1 MVDVAFA
8 PAFNDILDDHA
19 AITGWESVRNY
30 ADERLRN
37 PDKVSA
43 ELMDDSMKRGLAVTF
58 ERYVAAQR
66 KAVAFK
72 AHVDSLFDKVDVL
85 LCPSAPGEAPE
96 GLGVHRRPA
105 LQLDLDAGRH
115 ALRHPAGRH
124 GRQGLPLGVQLVGLR
139 HDDDQLLSTRR
150 LGRGASRLRLTIMPK
165 INGERLLADL
175 RRIADFG
182 RYETGVHRPHLSPQ
196 DVESR
201 HWLAGRMKEAGLEPV
216 IDGIGT
222 VIGRSPKT
230 GPRLLIGSHS
240 DTQPRGGWLDGVM
253 GVIYGLEV
261 ARALAEDPET
271 AHLAVDVA
279 SWADEE
285 GHWGQ
290 MTGSRSFIGM
300 LSEADIDKARH
311 RDEGTPMR
319 DALKAAGLDKTP
331 REHLEEG
338 RYRGYLEAHIEQG
351 GLLEASDKRIGIV
364 TAIVGIYVYRL
375 TFSGIQ
381 NHAGTTPMPIRKDAG
396 VAMMRLYNE
405 VMDTFPTLSGPRSVW
420 TVGKMSVEPGAPAI
434 IPGKAEMILQF
445 RDADTAVLDAL
456 RGGADWRSSPAAN
469 AKGPCTVECV
479 NLSTHH
485 ADGDGRPLPRRDR
498 GGGGHRMRP
507 DKHVRMPSGAGH
519 DAQILGLKLPA
530 AMMFVPSIGGISH
543 HFTENTE
550 DADIVLGCQ
559 VFADAT
565 AKILKGN

>member
-1 MVDVAFA
+1 
-8 PAFNDILDDHA
+8 
-19 AITGWESVRNY
+19 
-30 ADERLRN
+30 
-37 PDKVSA
+37 
-43 ELMDDSMKRGLAVTF
+43 
-58 ERYVAAQR
+58 
-66 KAVAFK
+66 
-72 AHVDSLFDKVDVL
+72 
-85 LCPSAPGEAPE
+85 
-96 GLGVHRRPA
+96 
-105 LQLDLDAGRH
+105 
-115 ALRHPAGRH
+115 
-124 GRQGLPLGVQLVGLR
+124 
-139 HDDDQLLSTRR
+139 
-150 LGRGASRLRLTIMPK
+150 MPT
-165 INGERLLADL
+165 INGERLLGDL

-182 RYETGVHRPHLSPQ
+182 RYQTGVHRPHLSPQ

-201 HWLAGRMKEAGLEPV
+201 HWLVARMKEAGLEPV

-222 VIGRSPKT
+222 VIGKSPKT
-230 GPRLLIGSHS
+230 GPRILIGSHS

-290 MTGSRSFIGM
+290 MTGSRSFIGIF
-300 LSEADIDKARH
+300 SEADIDKAKH

-319 DALKAAGLDKTP
+319 EALKAAGLEGVP

-351 GLLEASDKRIGIV
+351 GLLEADEKRIGIV
-364 TAIVGIYVYRL
+364 TAIVGIMQFSL

-396 VAMMRLYNE
+396 VAMMRLYND
-405 VMDTFPTLSGPRSVW
+405 VMDKFPAVAGPRSVW
-420 TVGKMSVEPGAPAI
+420 TVGKMSIEPGAPAI
-434 IPGKAEMILQF
+434 VPGRAEMVLQF
-445 RDADTAVLDAL
+445 RDADYKVLQAFEAKL
-456 RGGADWRSSPAAN
+456 MEIVADHQKNSPC
-469 AKGPCTVECV
+469 KVECV
-479 NLSTHH
+479 NLSRTQPLVMDERFLEAIEESAAVH
-485 ADGDGRPLPRRDR
+485 AGE
-498 GGGGHRMRP
+498 
-507 DKHVRMPSGAGH
+507 KHMRMPSGAGH
-519 DAQILGLKLPA
+519 DAQVIGLKMPA

-543 HFTENTE
+543 HFAENTH

>member
-1 MVDVAFA
+1 
-8 PAFNDILDDHA
+8 
-19 AITGWESVRNY
+19 
-30 ADERLRN
+30 
-37 PDKVSA
+37 
-43 ELMDDSMKRGLAVTF
+43 
-58 ERYVAAQR
+58 
-66 KAVAFK
+66 
-72 AHVDSLFDKVDVL
+72 
-85 LCPSAPGEAPE
+85 
-96 GLGVHRRPA
+96 
-105 LQLDLDAGRH
+105 
-115 ALRHPAGRH
+115 
-124 GRQGLPLGVQLVGLR
+124 
-139 HDDDQLLSTRR
+139 
-150 LGRGASRLRLTIMPK
+150 MPK

-216 IDGIGT
+216 IDGVGT
-222 VIGRSPKT
+222 VLGKSPKT
-230 GPRLLIGSHS
+230 GPRILLGSHS

-261 ARALAEDPET
+261 ARALNEDPET

-290 MTGSRSFIGM
+290 MVGSRSFVG
-300 LSEADIDKARH
+300 LFGEAEIDKARH

-319 DALKAAGLDKTP
+319 EALKAAGLDKTP
-331 REHLEEG
+331 KVHLEDG

-351 GLLEASDKRIGIV
+351 GLLEAGDKRIGIV

-405 VMDTFPTLSGPRSVW
+405 VMETFPKLAGPRSVW

-445 RDADTAVLDAL
+445 RDADKAVLDRFEAAL
-456 RGGADWRSSPAAN
+456 LEIVAAHD
-469 AKGPCTVECV
+469 KRGPCTVECV
-479 NLSTHH
+479 NLSRTMPTVMDDRFLDAIEDSAADH
-485 ADGDGRPLPRRDR
+485 A
-498 GGGGHRMRP
+498 P

-519 DAQILGLKLPA
+519 DAQIIGLKLPA

-543 HFTENTE
+543 HWTENTA
-550 DADIVLGCQ
+550 DADIVTGAE
-559 VFADAT
+559 VFVDACRRLL
-565 AKILKGN
+565 AR

>member
-1 MVDVAFA
+1 
-8 PAFNDILDDHA
+8 
-19 AITGWESVRNY
+19 
-30 ADERLRN
+30 
-37 PDKVSA
+37 
-43 ELMDDSMKRGLAVTF
+43 
-58 ERYVAAQR
+58 
-66 KAVAFK
+66 
-72 AHVDSLFDKVDVL
+72 
-85 LCPSAPGEAPE
+85 
-96 GLGVHRRPA
+96 
-105 LQLDLDAGRH
+105 
-115 ALRHPAGRH
+115 
-124 GRQGLPLGVQLVGLR
+124 
-139 HDDDQLLSTRR
+139 
-150 LGRGASRLRLTIMPK
+150 MPK

-222 VIGRSPKT
+222 VLGKSPKT
-230 GPRLLIGSHS
+230 GPRILIGSHS

-290 MTGSRSFIGM
+290 MTGSRSFVGM
-300 LSEADIDKARH
+300 FGDADIDRAH
-311 RDEGTPMR
+311 FRDDPGKTLR
-319 DALKAAGLDKTP
+319 GALKDAGLEGKP

-351 GLLEASDKRIGIV
+351 GVLEQTERRIGIV
-364 TAIVGIYVYRL
+364 TAIVGIYAYRL

-405 VMDTFPTLSGPRSVW
+405 VMETFPTLAGPRSVW
-420 TVGKMSVEPGAPAI
+420 TVGKLSVEPGAPAI

-445 RDADTAVLDAL
+445 RDSDKAVLDRFEKAL
-456 RGGADWRSSPAAN
+456 LEIVAAHDSR
-469 AKGPCTVECV
+469 GPCTVACV
-479 NLSTHH
+479 NLSRTMPTVMDDRFLDAIEEAAAVH
-485 ADGDGRPLPRRDR
+485 A
-498 GGGGHRMRP
+498 P
-507 DKHVRMPSGAGH
+507 DKHMRMPSGAGH

-543 HFTENTE
+543 HFTENTA

-565 AKILKGN
+565 ARILKGN

>member
-1 MVDVAFA
+1 
-8 PAFNDILDDHA
+8 
-19 AITGWESVRNY
+19 
-30 ADERLRN
+30 
-37 PDKVSA
+37 
-43 ELMDDSMKRGLAVTF
+43 
-58 ERYVAAQR
+58 
-66 KAVAFK
+66 
-72 AHVDSLFDKVDVL
+72 
-85 LCPSAPGEAPE
+85 
-96 GLGVHRRPA
+96 
-105 LQLDLDAGRH
+105 
-115 ALRHPAGRH
+115 
-124 GRQGLPLGVQLVGLR
+124 
-139 HDDDQLLSTRR
+139 
-150 LGRGASRLRLTIMPK
+150 MPT
-165 INGERLLADL
+165 INGERLLGDL

-182 RYETGVHRPHLSPQ
+182 RYQTGVHRPHLSPQ

-201 HWLAGRMKEAGLEPV
+201 HWLVDRMKEAGLEPV

-222 VIGRSPKT
+222 VIGKSPKT
-230 GPRLLIGSHS
+230 GPRILIGSHS

-290 MTGSRSFIGM
+290 MTGSRSFIGIF
-300 LSEADIDKARH
+300 SEADIDKAKH

-319 DALKAAGLDKTP
+319 EALKAAGLEGVP

-351 GLLEASDKRIGIV
+351 GLLEAGEKRIGIV
-364 TAIVGIYVYRL
+364 TAIVGIMQFRL

-396 VAMMRLYNE
+396 VAMMRLYND
-405 VMDTFPTLSGPRSVW
+405 VMDKFPAVSGPRSVW
-420 TVGKMSVEPGAPAI
+420 TVGKMSIEPGAPAI
-434 IPGKAEMILQF
+434 VPGRAEMILQF
-445 RDADTAVLDAL
+445 RDADFKVLQAFEAKL
-456 RGGADWRSSPAAN
+456 MEIVADHQKTSAC
-469 AKGPCTVECV
+469 KVECV
-479 NLSTHH
+479 NLSRTQPLVMDERFLEAIEEAAVAH
-485 ADGDGRPLPRRDR
+485 APE
-498 GGGGHRMRP
+498 
-507 DKHVRMPSGAGH
+507 KHVRMPSGAGH
-519 DAQILGLKLPA
+519 DAQVIGLKMPA

-543 HFTENTE
+543 HFTENTH

>member
-1 MVDVAFA
+1 
-8 PAFNDILDDHA
+8 
-19 AITGWESVRNY
+19 
-30 ADERLRN
+30 
-37 PDKVSA
+37 
-43 ELMDDSMKRGLAVTF
+43 
-58 ERYVAAQR
+58 
-66 KAVAFK
+66 
-72 AHVDSLFDKVDVL
+72 
-85 LCPSAPGEAPE
+85 
-96 GLGVHRRPA
+96 
-105 LQLDLDAGRH
+105 
-115 ALRHPAGRH
+115 
-124 GRQGLPLGVQLVGLR
+124 
-139 HDDDQLLSTRR
+139 
-150 LGRGASRLRLTIMPK
+150 MPR

-201 HWLAGRMKEAGLEPV
+201 HWLAGRMKEAGLVPV
-216 IDGIGT
+216 IDGVGT
-222 VIGRSPKT
+222 VLGRSPKA
-230 GPRLLIGSHS
+230 GPRILIGSHS

-261 ARALAEDPET
+261 VRALDEDPAT

-290 MTGSRSFIGM
+290 MTGSRSFVGM
-300 LSEADIDKARH
+300 LSEADIDNSRH

-319 DALKAAGLDKTP
+319 DALKAAGLDRTP

-351 GLLEASDKRIGIV
+351 GLLEANDKRIGVV
-364 TAIVGIYVYRL
+364 TAIVGIYQYRL
-375 TFSGIQ
+375 TFSGTQ

-396 VAMMRLYNE
+396 AAMMRLYNE
-405 VMDTFPTLSGPRSVW
+405 VMEKFPALSGPRSVW

-434 IPGKAEMILQF
+434 IPGRAEMILQF
-445 RDADTAVLDAL
+445 RDADAAVLDRFEKAL
-456 RGGADWRSSPAAN
+456 LAIVDAAN
-469 AKGPCTVECV
+469 ANGPCRVECA
-479 NLSTHH
+479 NLSRTMPTVMDDRFLDAIEEAAVGH
-485 ADGDGRPLPRRDR
+485 APGKT
-498 GGGGHRMRP
+498 M
-507 DKHVRMPSGAGH
+507 RMPSGAGH
-519 DAQILGLKLPA
+519 DAQILGRRLPA

-565 AKILKGN
+565 AKILTGN

>member
-1 MVDVAFA
+1 
-8 PAFNDILDDHA
+8 
-19 AITGWESVRNY
+19 
-30 ADERLRN
+30 
-37 PDKVSA
+37 
-43 ELMDDSMKRGLAVTF
+43 
-58 ERYVAAQR
+58 
-66 KAVAFK
+66 
-72 AHVDSLFDKVDVL
+72 
-85 LCPSAPGEAPE
+85 
-96 GLGVHRRPA
+96 
-105 LQLDLDAGRH
+105 
-115 ALRHPAGRH
+115 
-124 GRQGLPLGVQLVGLR
+124 
-139 HDDDQLLSTRR
+139 
-150 LGRGASRLRLTIMPK
+150 MPK
-165 INGERLLADL
+165 INGERLLGDL

-182 RYETGVHRPHLSPQ
+182 RYQTGVHRPHLSPQ

-222 VIGRSPKT
+222 VIGKSPKT
-230 GPRLLIGSHS
+230 GPRILIGSHS

-290 MTGSRSFIGM
+290 MTGSRSFIGIF
-300 LSEADIDKARH
+300 SEADIDKAKH

-319 DALKAAGLDKTP
+319 EALKAAGLEGVP

-351 GLLEASDKRIGIV
+351 GLLEAGGNRIGVV
-364 TAIVGIYVYRL
+364 TAIVGIMQFRL

-396 VAMMRLYNE
+396 VAMMRLYND
-405 VMDTFPTLSGPRSVW
+405 VMDKFPAVAGPRSVW
-420 TVGKMSVEPGAPAI
+420 TVGKMSIEPNAPAI
-434 IPGKAEMILQF
+434 VPGRAEMVLQF
-445 RDADTAVLDAL
+445 RDADIKILQAFEAKLMEIV
-456 RGGADWRSSPAAN
+456 ADHQKKS
-469 AKGPCTVECV
+469 PCTVECL
-479 NLSTHH
+479 NLSRTQPLVMDERFLEAIEESAVAH
-485 ADGDGRPLPRRDR
+485 A
-498 GGGGHRMRP
+498 P

-519 DAQILGLKLPA
+519 DAQVIGLKIPA

-543 HFTENTE
+543 HFTENTA

-559 VFADAT
+559 VFADAA
-565 AKILKGN
+565 AKILKSN

>member
-1 MVDVAFA
+1 
-8 PAFNDILDDHA
+8 
-19 AITGWESVRNY
+19 
-30 ADERLRN
+30 
-37 PDKVSA
+37 
-43 ELMDDSMKRGLAVTF
+43 
-58 ERYVAAQR
+58 
-66 KAVAFK
+66 
-72 AHVDSLFDKVDVL
+72 
-85 LCPSAPGEAPE
+85 
-96 GLGVHRRPA
+96 
-105 LQLDLDAGRH
+105 
-115 ALRHPAGRH
+115 
-124 GRQGLPLGVQLVGLR
+124 
-139 HDDDQLLSTRR
+139 
-150 LGRGASRLRLTIMPK
+150 MPT
-165 INGERLLADL
+165 INGERLLGDL

-182 RYETGVHRPHLSPQ
+182 RYQTGVHRPHLSPQ

-201 HWLAGRMKEAGLEPV
+201 HWLAARMKEAGLEPV

-222 VIGRSPKT
+222 VIGKSPKT
-230 GPRLLIGSHS
+230 GPRILIGSHS

-290 MTGSRSFIGM
+290 MTGSRSFIGIF
-300 LSEADIDKARH
+300 SEADIDKAKH

-319 DALKAAGLDKTP
+319 EALKAAGLEGVP

-351 GLLEASDKRIGIV
+351 GLLEAGDKRIGIV
-364 TAIVGIYVYRL
+364 TAIVGIMQFRL

-396 VAMMRLYNE
+396 VAMMRLYND
-405 VMDTFPTLSGPRSVW
+405 VMDKFPAVSGPRSVW
-420 TVGKMSVEPGAPAI
+420 TVGKMSIEPGAPAI
-434 IPGKAEMILQF
+434 VPGRAEMILQF
-445 RDADTAVLDAL
+445 RDADQKVLQAFEAKL
-456 RGGADWRSSPAAN
+456 MEIVADHQKNSPC
-469 AKGPCTVECV
+469 KVECV
-479 NLSTHH
+479 NLSRTQPLVMDERFLEAIEESAAVH
-485 ADGDGRPLPRRDR
+485 AA
-498 GGGGHRMRP
+498 
-507 DKHVRMPSGAGH
+507 DKHMRMPSGAGH
-519 DAQILGLKLPA
+519 DAQVIGLKMPA

-543 HFTENTE
+543 HFTENTH

>member
-1 MVDVAFA
+1 
-8 PAFNDILDDHA
+8 
-19 AITGWESVRNY
+19 
-30 ADERLRN
+30 
-37 PDKVSA
+37 
-43 ELMDDSMKRGLAVTF
+43 
-58 ERYVAAQR
+58 
-66 KAVAFK
+66 
-72 AHVDSLFDKVDVL
+72 
-85 LCPSAPGEAPE
+85 
-96 GLGVHRRPA
+96 
-105 LQLDLDAGRH
+105 
-115 ALRHPAGRH
+115 
-124 GRQGLPLGVQLVGLR
+124 
-139 HDDDQLLSTRR
+139 
-150 LGRGASRLRLTIMPK
+150 MPT
-165 INGERLLADL
+165 INGERLLGDL

-182 RYETGVHRPHLSPQ
+182 RYQTGVHRPHLSPQ

-201 HWLAGRMKEAGLEPV
+201 HWLVARMKEAGLEPV

-222 VIGRSPKT
+222 VIGKSPKT
-230 GPRLLIGSHS
+230 GPRILIGSHS

-290 MTGSRSFIGM
+290 MTGSRSFIGIF
-300 LSEADIDKARH
+300 SEADIDKAKH

-319 DALKAAGLDKTP
+319 EALKAAGLEGVP

-351 GLLEASDKRIGIV
+351 GLLEADEKRIGIV
-364 TAIVGIYVYRL
+364 TAIVGIMQFRL

-396 VAMMRLYNE
+396 VAMMRLYND
-405 VMDTFPTLSGPRSVW
+405 VMDKFPSVSGPRSVW
-420 TVGKMSVEPGAPAI
+420 TVGKMVLEPGAPAI
-434 IPGKAEMILQF
+434 VPGRAEMVLQF
-445 RDADTAVLDAL
+445 RDADYKVLQAFEAKL
-456 RGGADWRSSPAAN
+456 MEIVADHQKNSPC
-469 AKGPCTVECV
+469 KVECV
-479 NLSTHH
+479 NLSRTQPLVMDERFLEAIEESAAVH
-485 ADGDGRPLPRRDR
+485 ASE
-498 GGGGHRMRP
+498 
-507 DKHVRMPSGAGH
+507 KHMRMPSGAGH
-519 DAQILGLKLPA
+519 DAQVIGLKMPA

-543 HFTENTE
+543 HFTENTH

>member
-1 MVDVAFA
+1 
-8 PAFNDILDDHA
+8 
-19 AITGWESVRNY
+19 
-30 ADERLRN
+30 
-37 PDKVSA
+37 
-43 ELMDDSMKRGLAVTF
+43 
-58 ERYVAAQR
+58 
-66 KAVAFK
+66 
-72 AHVDSLFDKVDVL
+72 
-85 LCPSAPGEAPE
+85 
-96 GLGVHRRPA
+96 
-105 LQLDLDAGRH
+105 
-115 ALRHPAGRH
+115 
-124 GRQGLPLGVQLVGLR
+124 
-139 HDDDQLLSTRR
+139 
-150 LGRGASRLRLTIMPK
+150 
-165 INGERLLADL
+165 
-175 RRIADFG
+175 
-182 RYETGVHRPHLSPQ
+182 
-196 DVESR
+196 
-201 HWLAGRMKEAGLEPV
+201 
-216 IDGIGT
+216 
-222 VIGRSPKT
+222 
-230 GPRLLIGSHS
+230 
-240 DTQPRGGWLDGVM
+240 M

-261 ARALAEDPET
+261 ARALGEDPET

-290 MTGSRSFIGM
+290 MTGSRPFVGM

-351 GLLEASDKRIGIV
+351 GLLEASDKRIRIV

-405 VMDTFPTLSGPRSVW
+405 VMETFPKLSGPRSVW

-434 IPGKAEMILQF
+434 ILGKAEMILQF
-445 RDADTAVLDAL
+445 RDADRAVLDRFEMAL
-456 RGGADWRSSPAAN
+456 LEIVAAAN
-469 AKGPCTVECV
+469 AKGPCKVECV
-479 NLSTHH
+479 NLSKTMPTVMDDRFLDAIEEAAVMH
-485 ADGDGRPLPRRDR
+485 APE
-498 GGGGHRMRP
+498 
-507 DKHVRMPSGAGH
+507 KNVRMPSGAGH

-565 AKILKGN
+565 AKILKSN

>member
-1 MVDVAFA
+1 
-8 PAFNDILDDHA
+8 
-19 AITGWESVRNY
+19 
-30 ADERLRN
+30 
-37 PDKVSA
+37 
-43 ELMDDSMKRGLAVTF
+43 
-58 ERYVAAQR
+58 
-66 KAVAFK
+66 
-72 AHVDSLFDKVDVL
+72 
-85 LCPSAPGEAPE
+85 
-96 GLGVHRRPA
+96 
-105 LQLDLDAGRH
+105 
-115 ALRHPAGRH
+115 
-124 GRQGLPLGVQLVGLR
+124 
-139 HDDDQLLSTRR
+139 
-150 LGRGASRLRLTIMPK
+150 MPT
-165 INGERLLADL
+165 INGERLLGDL

-182 RYETGVHRPHLSPQ
+182 RYQTGVHRPHLSPQ

-201 HWLAGRMKEAGLEPV
+201 HWLAARMKEAGLEPV

-222 VIGRSPKT
+222 VIGKSPKT
-230 GPRLLIGSHS
+230 GPRILIGSHS

-290 MTGSRSFIGM
+290 MTGSRSFIGIF
-300 LSEADIDKARH
+300 SEADIDKAKH

-319 DALKAAGLDKTP
+319 EALKAAGLEGVP

-351 GLLEASDKRIGIV
+351 GLLEAGDKRIGIV
-364 TAIVGIYVYRL
+364 TAIVGIMQFRL

-396 VAMMRLYNE
+396 VAMMRLYND
-405 VMDTFPTLSGPRSVW
+405 VMDRFPAVAGPRSVW
-420 TVGKMSVEPGAPAI
+420 TVGKMVLEPGAPAI
-434 IPGKAEMILQF
+434 VPGRAEMVLQF
-445 RDADTAVLDAL
+445 RDADQEILQAFEAKLMEIV
-456 RGGADWRSSPAAN
+456 ADHQKNSPC
-469 AKGPCTVECV
+469 KVECV
-479 NLSTHH
+479 NLSRTQPLLMDERFLEAIEESAAVH
-485 ADGDGRPLPRRDR
+485 AL
-498 GGGGHRMRP
+498 

-519 DAQILGLKLPA
+519 DAQVIGLKMPA

-543 HFTENTE
+543 HFTENTH

-559 VFADAT
+559 VFADAA

>member
-1 MVDVAFA
+1 
-8 PAFNDILDDHA
+8 
-19 AITGWESVRNY
+19 
-30 ADERLRN
+30 
-37 PDKVSA
+37 
-43 ELMDDSMKRGLAVTF
+43 
-58 ERYVAAQR
+58 
-66 KAVAFK
+66 
-72 AHVDSLFDKVDVL
+72 
-85 LCPSAPGEAPE
+85 
-96 GLGVHRRPA
+96 
-105 LQLDLDAGRH
+105 
-115 ALRHPAGRH
+115 
-124 GRQGLPLGVQLVGLR
+124 
-139 HDDDQLLSTRR
+139 
-150 LGRGASRLRLTIMPK
+150 MPT
-165 INGERLLADL
+165 INGERLLGDL

-182 RYETGVHRPHLSPQ
+182 RYQTGVHRPHLSPQ

-201 HWLAGRMKEAGLEPV
+201 HWLVARMKEAGLEPV

-222 VIGRSPKT
+222 VIGKSPKT
-230 GPRLLIGSHS
+230 GPRILIGSHS

-290 MTGSRSFIGM
+290 MTGSRSFIGIF
-300 LSEADIDKARH
+300 SEADIDKAKH

-319 DALKAAGLDKTP
+319 EALKAAGLEGVP

-351 GLLEASDKRIGIV
+351 GLLEAGDKRIGIV
-364 TAIVGIYVYRL
+364 TAIVGIMQFRL

-396 VAMMRLYNE
+396 VAMMRLYND
-405 VMDTFPTLSGPRSVW
+405 VMDKFPAVSGPRSVW
-420 TVGKMSVEPGAPAI
+420 TVGKMVLEPGAPAI
-434 IPGKAEMILQF
+434 VPGRAEMVLQF
-445 RDADTAVLDAL
+445 RDADQKILKAFEAKLMEIV
-456 RGGADWRSSPAAN
+456 ADHQKNSPC
-469 AKGPCTVECV
+469 KVECV
-479 NLSTHH
+479 NLSRTQPLLMDERFLEAIEESAAVH
-485 ADGDGRPLPRRDR
+485 A
-498 GGGGHRMRP
+498 P

-519 DAQILGLKLPA
+519 DAQVIGLKMPA

-543 HFTENTE
+543 HFTENTH

-559 VFADAT
+559 VFADAA

>member
-1 MVDVAFA
+1 
-8 PAFNDILDDHA
+8 
-19 AITGWESVRNY
+19 
-30 ADERLRN
+30 
-37 PDKVSA
+37 
-43 ELMDDSMKRGLAVTF
+43 
-58 ERYVAAQR
+58 
-66 KAVAFK
+66 
-72 AHVDSLFDKVDVL
+72 
-85 LCPSAPGEAPE
+85 
-96 GLGVHRRPA
+96 
-105 LQLDLDAGRH
+105 
-115 ALRHPAGRH
+115 
-124 GRQGLPLGVQLVGLR
+124 
-139 HDDDQLLSTRR
+139 
-150 LGRGASRLRLTIMPK
+150 MPR

-201 HWLAGRMKEAGLEPV
+201 HWLAGRMKEAGLVPV
-216 IDGIGT
+216 IDGVGT
-222 VIGRSPKT
+222 VLGRSPKA
-230 GPRLLIGSHS
+230 GPRILIGSHS

-261 ARALAEDPET
+261 VRALDEDPAT

-290 MTGSRSFIGM
+290 MTGSRSFVGM
-300 LSEADIDKARH
+300 LSEADVDNSRH

-319 DALKAAGLDKTP
+319 DALKAAGLDRTP

-351 GLLEASDKRIGIV
+351 GLLEANDKRIGVV
-364 TAIVGIYVYRL
+364 TAIVGIYQYRL
-375 TFSGIQ
+375 TFSGTQ

-396 VAMMRLYNE
+396 AAMMRLYNE
-405 VMDTFPTLSGPRSVW
+405 VMEKFPALSGPRSVW

-445 RDADTAVLDAL
+445 RDADAAVLDRFEKAL
-456 RGGADWRSSPAAN
+456 LAIVDAAN
-469 AKGPCTVECV
+469 ANGPCRVECA
-479 NLSTHH
+479 NLSRTMPTVMDDRFLDAIEEAAVAH
-485 ADGDGRPLPRRDR
+485 APGKT
-498 GGGGHRMRP
+498 M
-507 DKHVRMPSGAGH
+507 RMPSGAGH
-519 DAQILGLKLPA
+519 DAQILGRRLPA

-565 AKILKGN
+565 AKILTGN

>member
-1 MVDVAFA
+1 
-8 PAFNDILDDHA
+8 
-19 AITGWESVRNY
+19 
-30 ADERLRN
+30 
-37 PDKVSA
+37 
-43 ELMDDSMKRGLAVTF
+43 
-58 ERYVAAQR
+58 
-66 KAVAFK
+66 
-72 AHVDSLFDKVDVL
+72 
-85 LCPSAPGEAPE
+85 
-96 GLGVHRRPA
+96 
-105 LQLDLDAGRH
+105 
-115 ALRHPAGRH
+115 
-124 GRQGLPLGVQLVGLR
+124 
-139 HDDDQLLSTRR
+139 
-150 LGRGASRLRLTIMPK
+150 MPT
-165 INGERLLADL
+165 INGERLLGDL

-182 RYETGVHRPHLSPQ
+182 RYQTGVHRPHLSPQ

-201 HWLAGRMKEAGLEPV
+201 HWLVARMKEAGLEPV

-222 VIGRSPKT
+222 VIGKSPKT
-230 GPRLLIGSHS
+230 GPRILIGSHS

-290 MTGSRSFIGM
+290 MTGSRSFIGIF
-300 LSEADIDKARH
+300 SEADIDKAKH

-319 DALKAAGLDKTP
+319 EALKAAGLEGVP

-351 GLLEASDKRIGIV
+351 GLLEAGEKRIGIV
-364 TAIVGIYVYRL
+364 TAIVGIMQFRL

-396 VAMMRLYNE
+396 VAMMRLYND
-405 VMDTFPTLSGPRSVW
+405 VMDKFPAVAGPRSVW
-420 TVGKMSVEPGAPAI
+420 TVGKMVLEPGAPAI
-434 IPGKAEMILQF
+434 VPGRAEMILQF
-445 RDADTAVLDAL
+445 RDADQKILQAFEAKLMEIV
-456 RGGADWRSSPAAN
+456 ADHQKNS
-469 AKGPCTVECV
+469 PCTVECV
-479 NLSTHH
+479 NLSRTQPLLMDERFLEAIEEAAAVH
-485 ADGDGRPLPRRDR
+485 A
-498 GGGGHRMRP
+498 P

-519 DAQILGLKLPA
+519 DAQVIGLKMPA

-543 HFTENTE
+543 HFTENTH

>member
-1 MVDVAFA
+1 
-8 PAFNDILDDHA
+8 
-19 AITGWESVRNY
+19 
-30 ADERLRN
+30 
-37 PDKVSA
+37 
-43 ELMDDSMKRGLAVTF
+43 
-58 ERYVAAQR
+58 
-66 KAVAFK
+66 
-72 AHVDSLFDKVDVL
+72 
-85 LCPSAPGEAPE
+85 
-96 GLGVHRRPA
+96 
-105 LQLDLDAGRH
+105 
-115 ALRHPAGRH
+115 
-124 GRQGLPLGVQLVGLR
+124 
-139 HDDDQLLSTRR
+139 
-150 LGRGASRLRLTIMPK
+150 MPK

-196 DVESR
+196 DIESR

-222 VIGRSPKT
+222 VLGRSLKA
-230 GPRLLIGSHS
+230 GPRILIGSHS

-261 ARALAEDPET
+261 ARALSEDPET

-290 MTGSRSFIGM
+290 MTGSRSFVGM
-300 LSEADIDKARH
+300 LSEADIDNARH

-319 DALKAAGLDKTP
+319 DALQAAGLDKTP
-331 REHLEEG
+331 REHLAEG

-364 TAIVGIYVYRL
+364 TAIVGIYQYRL
-375 TFSGIQ
+375 TFSGMQ

-396 VAMMRLYNE
+396 AAMMRLYHE
-405 VMDTFPTLSGPRSVW
+405 VMEKFPALSGPRSVW

-445 RDADTAVLDAL
+445 RDADPAVLARL
-456 RGGADWRSSPAAN
+456 ENKLLEIVAAAN
-469 AKGPCTVECV
+469 ATGPCAVECL
-479 NLSTHH
+479 NLSRTMPTVMDDRFLEAIEEAAILH
-485 ADGDGRPLPRRDR
+485 APGKN
-498 GGGGHRMRP
+498 M
-507 DKHVRMPSGAGH
+507 RMPSGAGH

-559 VFADAT
+559 VFADAA

>member
-1 MVDVAFA
+1 M
-8 PAFNDILDDHA
+8 PTIN
-19 AITGWESVRNY
+19 
-30 ADERLRN
+30 DERL
-37 PDKVSA
+37 
-43 ELMDDSMKRGLAVTF
+43 
-58 ERYVAAQR
+58 
-66 KAVAFK
+66 
-72 AHVDSLFDKVDVL
+72 
-85 LCPSAPGEAPE
+85 
-96 GLGVHRRPA
+96 LG
-105 LQLDLDAGRH
+105 
-115 ALRHPAGRH
+115 
-124 GRQGLPLGVQLVGLR
+124 
-139 HDDDQLLSTRR
+139 
-150 LGRGASRLRLTIMPK
+150 
-165 INGERLLADL
+165 DL

-182 RYETGVHRPHLSPQ
+182 RYQTGVHRPHLSPQ

-201 HWLAGRMKEAGLEPV
+201 HWLAARMKEAGLEPV

-222 VIGRSPKT
+222 VIGKSPKT
-230 GPRLLIGSHS
+230 GPRILIGSHS

-290 MTGSRSFIGM
+290 MTGSRSFIGIF
-300 LSEADIDKARH
+300 SEADIDKAKH

-319 DALKAAGLDKTP
+319 EALKAAGLEGVP

-351 GLLEASDKRIGIV
+351 GLLEAGEKRIGIV
-364 TAIVGIYVYRL
+364 TAIVGIMQFRL

-396 VAMMRLYNE
+396 VAMMRLYND
-405 VMDTFPTLSGPRSVW
+405 VMDKFPAVSGPRSVW
-420 TVGKMSVEPGAPAI
+420 TVGKMVLEPGAPAI
-434 IPGKAEMILQF
+434 VPGRAEMILQF
-445 RDADTAVLDAL
+445 RDADFKILQAFEAKLMEIV
-456 RGGADWRSSPAAN
+456 ADHQKNSPC
-469 AKGPCTVECV
+469 KVECV
-479 NLSTHH
+479 NLSRTQPLVMDERFLEAIEESAAVH
-485 ADGDGRPLPRRDR
+485 A
-498 GGGGHRMRP
+498 P

-519 DAQILGLKLPA
+519 DAQVIGLKMPA

-543 HFTENTE
+543 HFTENTH

-559 VFADAT
+559 VFADAA

>member
-1 MVDVAFA
+1 
-8 PAFNDILDDHA
+8 
-19 AITGWESVRNY
+19 
-30 ADERLRN
+30 
-37 PDKVSA
+37 
-43 ELMDDSMKRGLAVTF
+43 
-58 ERYVAAQR
+58 
-66 KAVAFK
+66 
-72 AHVDSLFDKVDVL
+72 
-85 LCPSAPGEAPE
+85 
-96 GLGVHRRPA
+96 
-105 LQLDLDAGRH
+105 
-115 ALRHPAGRH
+115 
-124 GRQGLPLGVQLVGLR
+124 
-139 HDDDQLLSTRR
+139 
-150 LGRGASRLRLTIMPK
+150 MPK
-165 INGERLLADL
+165 INGERLLGDL

-182 RYETGVHRPHLSPQ
+182 RYQTGVHRPHLSPQ

-222 VIGRSPKT
+222 VIGKSPKT
-230 GPRLLIGSHS
+230 GPRILIGSHS

-290 MTGSRSFIGM
+290 MTGSRSFIGIF
-300 LSEADIDKARH
+300 SEADIDKAKH

-319 DALKAAGLDKTP
+319 EALKAAGLEGVP

-351 GLLEASDKRIGIV
+351 GLLEAAGNRIGIV
-364 TAIVGIYVYRL
+364 TAIVGIMQFRL

-396 VAMMRLYNE
+396 VAMMRLYND
-405 VMDTFPTLSGPRSVW
+405 VMDRFPAIAGPRSVW
-420 TVGKMSVEPGAPAI
+420 TVGKMSIEPNAPAI
-434 IPGKAEMILQF
+434 VPGRAEMVLQF
-445 RDADTAVLDAL
+445 RDADIKILQAFEAKLMEIV
-456 RGGADWRSSPAAN
+456 ADHQNKS
-469 AKGPCTVECV
+469 PCTVECL
-479 NLSTHH
+479 NLSRTQPLVMDERFLEAIEESAVAH
-485 ADGDGRPLPRRDR
+485 A
-498 GGGGHRMRP
+498 P

-519 DAQILGLKLPA
+519 DAQVIGLKIPA

-543 HFTENTE
+543 HFTENTA
-550 DADIVLGCQ
+550 DDDIVLGCQ

>member
-1 MVDVAFA
+1 
-8 PAFNDILDDHA
+8 
-19 AITGWESVRNY
+19 
-30 ADERLRN
+30 
-37 PDKVSA
+37 
-43 ELMDDSMKRGLAVTF
+43 
-58 ERYVAAQR
+58 
-66 KAVAFK
+66 
-72 AHVDSLFDKVDVL
+72 
-85 LCPSAPGEAPE
+85 
-96 GLGVHRRPA
+96 
-105 LQLDLDAGRH
+105 
-115 ALRHPAGRH
+115 
-124 GRQGLPLGVQLVGLR
+124 
-139 HDDDQLLSTRR
+139 
-150 LGRGASRLRLTIMPK
+150 MPK
-165 INGERLLADL
+165 INGERLIADL

-201 HWLAGRMKEAGLEPV
+201 HWLVGRMREAGLEPV
-216 IDGIGT
+216 IDGVGT
-222 VIGRSPKT
+222 VLGRSPKT
-230 GPRLLIGSHS
+230 GPRILIGSHS

-261 ARALAEDPET
+261 ARALGEDPET

-290 MTGSRSFIGM
+290 MTGSRSFVGM
-300 LSEADIDKARH
+300 LSEADIDKSRH

-319 DALKAAGLDKTP
+319 DALKAAGLDNVP
-331 REHLEEG
+331 REQLEEG

-364 TAIVGIYVYRL
+364 TAIVGIYQYRL

-396 VAMMRLYNE
+396 VALMRVYNE
-405 VMDTFPTLSGPRSVW
+405 IMDKFPALSGPRSVW
-420 TVGKMSVEPGAPAI
+420 TVGRVSVEPGAPAI

-445 RDADTAVLDAL
+445 RDADAVVLDRFEKAL
-456 RGGADWRSSPAAN
+456 LEIVAAAN
-469 AKGPCTVECV
+469 EKGPCKVECV
-479 NLSTHH
+479 NLSRTMPTVMNDRFLDAIEEAAIAH
-485 ADGDGRPLPRRDR
+485 APEKN
-498 GGGGHRMRP
+498 M
-507 DKHVRMPSGAGH
+507 RMPSGAGH

-565 AKILKGN
+565 AKILRGN

>member
-1 MVDVAFA
+1 
-8 PAFNDILDDHA
+8 
-19 AITGWESVRNY
+19 
-30 ADERLRN
+30 
-37 PDKVSA
+37 
-43 ELMDDSMKRGLAVTF
+43 
-58 ERYVAAQR
+58 
-66 KAVAFK
+66 
-72 AHVDSLFDKVDVL
+72 
-85 LCPSAPGEAPE
+85 
-96 GLGVHRRPA
+96 
-105 LQLDLDAGRH
+105 
-115 ALRHPAGRH
+115 
-124 GRQGLPLGVQLVGLR
+124 
-139 HDDDQLLSTRR
+139 
-150 LGRGASRLRLTIMPK
+150 MPK

-201 HWLAGRMKEAGLEPV
+201 HWLAERMKEAGLEPV
-216 IDGIGT
+216 IDGVGT
-222 VIGRSPKT
+222 VLGRSPKS
-230 GPRLLIGSHS
+230 GPRILLGSHS

-261 ARALAEDPET
+261 ARALNEDPET

-290 MTGSRSFIGM
+290 MVGSRSFVG
-300 LSEADIDKARH
+300 LFGEGEIDKARH

-319 DALKAAGLDKTP
+319 AALKAAGLDKAP
-331 REHLEEG
+331 KVHFEDG

-375 TFSGIQ
+375 TFGGIQ

-405 VMDTFPTLSGPRSVW
+405 VMETFPGLAGPRSVW
-420 TVGKMSVEPGAPAI
+420 TVGKVSVEPGAPAI

-445 RDADTAVLDAL
+445 RDADRTVLDRFEAAL
-456 RGGADWRSSPAAN
+456 LEIVEAHDKR
-469 AKGPCTVECV
+469 GPCKVECV
-479 NLSTHH
+479 NLSRTMPTVMDDRFLDAIEDSAAEH
-485 ADGDGRPLPRRDR
+485 A
-498 GGGGHRMRP
+498 P
-507 DKHVRMPSGAGH
+507 DKHMRMPSGAGH
-519 DAQILGLKLPA
+519 DAQIIGLKLPA

-543 HFTENTE
+543 HFTENTA

-559 VFADAT
+559 VFADA
-565 AKILKGN
+565 AARILKGN